1 MEKTGQNTKIFKFC
15 LSVGLIL
22 LDIWWVERSGGSLPQ
37 SLDLLDIADAG
48 INLSVLVLVGAG
60 PVHKVGYLL
69 PTLLIHPFFSFLPHL
84 CT

>member
-1 MEKTGQNTKIFKFC
+1 
-15 LSVGLIL
+15 LIL

-60 PVHKVGYLL
+60 PVYKVVTIDFTST
-69 PTLLIHPFFSFLPHL
+69 PHPPRFAIEQK
-84 CT
+84 